1 MTLTYSGRTKDL
13 EHESKLRPG
22 VLLCVGSA
30 IDSLELDSAHV
41 CCRDLRLHYVLHGP
55 FQPTTTV
62 VPEDDRLPASYN
74 RRATVTSAS
83 SIKSPLFIQALTC
96 FRLNTIRMKSPR
108 ASPPKRRQHSLR
120 IKLPMVRLATLL
132 TSTKERNSSMRPC
145 HACKETGDAMI
156 KGSKQSNTTTHGH
169 RRCR

>member
-41 CCRDLRLHYVLHGP
+41 CCRDLRLHYVLHAP
-55 FQPTTTV
+55 FQPTNTV

-120 IKLPMVRLATLL
+120 IKLPMVQIATLL
-132 TSTKERNSSMRPC
+132 TSTKRRICPC
-145 HACKETGDAMI
+145 GPAMHAKRQGT
-156 KGSKQSNTTTHGH
+156 
-169 RRCR
+169 R